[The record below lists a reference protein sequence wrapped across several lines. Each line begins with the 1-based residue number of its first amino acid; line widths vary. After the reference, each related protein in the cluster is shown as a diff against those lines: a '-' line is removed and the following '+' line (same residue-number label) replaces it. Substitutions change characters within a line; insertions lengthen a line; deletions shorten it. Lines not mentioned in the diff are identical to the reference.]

1 LVDRHTFFVNL
12 NNRTSGSLSD
22 EQVRERRIWVV
33 LPTYNEADNLPQML
47 EALLGLDLDINIV
60 VVDDASPDGTGDIAA
75 RAASTNSRVHVIRR
89 EGERGLGTA
98 YLAGFR
104 YALEAG
110 ADAVITMDCDF
121 SHDPRAIPAMAAAFD
136 RAQIVIGSR
145 YVPGGR
151 TENWGLHRKV
161 LSSTANRFARILF
174 GMPIRDCT
182 SGFRLYGKDVLQPV
196 IANRPHSGG
205 YAFLVEVLHLA
216 MRRPGVT
223 VEEVPI
229 CFVDRERGSG
239 KMGAREGIDGVR
251 NLLRLRAQMQRTQQ
265 GGESP
270 DAAPPVE

>member
-1 LVDRHTFFVNL
+1 MNL
-12 NNRTSGSLSD
+12 NNAPNSSLSD

-60 VVDDASPDGTGDIAA
+60 VVDDASPDGTGEIAA
-75 RAASTNSRVHVIRR
+75 RIANSNPRIHVIRR

-104 YALEAG
+104 YAFAAG
-110 ADAVITMDCDF
+110 AEAVITMDCDF
-121 SHDPRAIPAMAAAFD
+121 SHDPRAIPAMVAAFA

-151 TENWGLHRKV
+151 TENWGLHRKI
-161 LSSTANRFARILF
+161 LSSTANHFARVLF

-182 SGFRLYGKDVLQPV
+182 SGFRLYGRDVLEPV
-196 IANRPHSGG
+196 IANQPHSGG
-205 YAFLVEVLHLA
+205 YAFLVEVLQLA
-216 MRRPGVT
+216 MRQPGVT

-229 CFVDRERGSG
+229 CFVDRERGRG
-239 KMGAREGIDGVR
+239 KMGAREVIDGVR
-251 NLLRLRAQMQRTQQ
+251 NLLQLRAQMQRTRR
-265 GGESP
+265 GHDRSDEVSSC
-270 DAAPPVE
+270 DE